1 MSSGDA
7 CDVTATVGAVE
18 TGVDSSMGQGEAV
31 KAESD
36 KEEENLKAAFEVE
49 AKPTSTKKVHP
60 LFGRLSCFCVC
71 FKS

>member
-7 CDVTATVGAVE
+7 CDVTATVGAME
-18 TGVDSSMGQGEAV
+18 TGVDSSMGQEEAI
-31 KAESD
+31 KAEGD